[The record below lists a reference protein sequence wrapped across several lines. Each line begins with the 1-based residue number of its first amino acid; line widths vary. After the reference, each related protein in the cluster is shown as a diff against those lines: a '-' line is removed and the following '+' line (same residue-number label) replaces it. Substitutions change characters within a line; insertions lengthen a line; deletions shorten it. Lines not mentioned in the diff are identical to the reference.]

1 MSAVAERVELPP
13 AQVPVS
19 STRKDFSERSL
30 IDQSCRAPVLF
41 FYTSAVLWLLL
52 GTLLGFLASY
62 KMHEPAFWDAWAP
75 LNFGRIR
82 PAHLNV
88 VAYGW
93 ATQAGLGTAIWLM
106 ARLSRTTL
114 ANGWMLI
121 VANVFYNLGLT
132 VGIIG
137 ILFGS
142 STSVEWLEMPGYASF
157 IMFIS
162 FALVAIWG
170 IHMVVRRREGH
181 IYVSQWYLFAA
192 LFWFPWLFA
201 TANILLHTFQLS
213 GVSMAATNWWYGH
226 NVLGLWFTPIGLASA
241 YYFIPK
247 VVGRPVY
254 SYYLSALGFWSLALF
269 YSWNGM
275 HHLIG
280 GPFPAWLVTASI
292 VASFMMVI
300 PVVVVAINHHM
311 TMKGSFHLLKYSPTL
326 RFTVVG
332 AMAYTL
338 VSLQGISMSSR
349 TLNEFTHFT
358 HHTIGHSHLGL
369 YAFFSMVMFGAM
381 YYIVPRLVGC
391 EWRSA
396 MMIKIHFW
404 MAFYGIALMFGALT
418 AGGFAQGF
426 SLENPAI
433 PFNQVVEGTIPY
445 LVARTWSGVMLTIA
459 HFVFAIH
466 FALMLFRLGK
476 QQGSPTMFQDSP
488 TALEEAKA

>member
-1 MSAVAERVELPP
+1 MSAVAERAELPP

-19 STRKDFSERSL
+19 STRQDFSERAL
-30 IDQSCRAPVLF
+30 IDRSCRAPVLF
-41 FYTSAVLWLLL
+41 FYTSSILWLLV

-62 KMHEPAFWDAWAP
+62 KMHEPAFWDALAP

-106 ARLSRTTL
+106 ARLSRAPL
-114 ANGWMLI
+114 AKGWMLI
-121 VANVFYNLGLT
+121 VATTFYNIGVTL
-132 VGIIG
+132 GIIG
-137 ILFGS
+137 ILFGDS
-142 STSVEWLEMPGYASF
+142 NSVEWLEMPGYSSF
-157 IMFIS
+157 IMFAS
-162 FALVAIWG
+162 FALIALWG
-170 IHMVVRRREGH
+170 IHMVARRREGH

-213 GVSMAATNWWYGH
+213 GVSMAAVNWWYGH
-226 NVLGLWFTPIGLASA
+226 NVLGLWFTPIGLAAA

-358 HHTIGHSHLGL
+358 HYTIGHSHLGL

-396 MMIKIHFW
+396 MAIKVHFW
-404 MAFYGIALMFGALT
+404 TAFYGIALMFGALT
-418 AGGFAQGF
+418 AGGLAQGF

-445 LVARTWSGVMLTIA
+445 LVARTWSGVLLTIA
-459 HFVFAIH
+459 HVVFAVH

-476 QQGSPTMFQDSP
+476 ASGSPTMFQDSP
-488 TALEEAKA
+488 TALEEAQA